1 MASRYAS
8 FMASILPDRAQNRRR
23 FLLAMAV
30 IAAACS
36 VSLPTAYAAAPQAAK
51 LTGEDREDLK
61 RVADYFNNVR
71 TLKGRFL
78 QIGPEG
84 GASEGQIYLSRPG
97 RFRFEF
103 DPPVPMLIVS
113 DGAYIVMED
122 RELKSVERIPLGATP
137 LDLLLRETVDFG
149 EGVGIARVERGA
161 AILRITLFEPS
172 RPKEGSLTLV
182 FGDKPLEFAGWTVTD
197 AQGKTTSISLSQLD
211 FNPQLSGRLFTYG
224 DRPAQERELMRRR

>member
-1 MASRYAS
+1 
-8 FMASILPDRAQNRRR
+8 MASILPDRALNRRR

-30 IAAACS
+30 MAAAAS
-36 VSLPTAYAAAPQAAK
+36 VTLPTAYAAAPQAAK
-51 LTGEDREDLK
+51 LTEQDREDLK
-61 RVADYFNNVR
+61 RVADYFNDVR

-84 GASEGQIYLSRPG
+84 NAAEGQIYLSRPG

-113 DGAYIVMED
+113 DGAYIIMED
-122 RELKSVERIPLGATP
+122 RELKSVERIPLNATP
-137 LDLLLRETVDFG
+137 LDMLLREKVDFG
-149 EGVGIARVERGA
+149 EGVGIAKVERGA

-197 AQGKTTSISLSQLD
+197 AQGKTTSISLNQLD
-211 FNPQLSGRLFTYG
+211 FNPQLSSRLFSYG

>member
-1 MASRYAS
+1 MGRGYAL
-8 FMASILPDRAQNRRR
+8 FMASILPDRTQNRRR

-30 IAAACS
+30 MAAAFS
-36 VSLPTAYAAAPQAAK
+36 LSLPTPYAAAQTAAE
-51 LTGEDREDLK
+51 LTEQDHEDLK
-61 RVADYFNNVR
+61 RVAEYFNGVR
-71 TLKGRFL
+71 TMKGRFL

-84 GASEGQIYLSRPG
+84 NASEGQIFLSRPG

-113 DGAYIVMED
+113 DGAYIIMED

-149 EGVGIARVERGA
+149 EGVGIAKVERGA
-161 AILRITLFEPS
+161 AILRITLFEPA

-197 AQGKTTSISLSQLD
+197 AQGKTTSIALSQLD
-211 FNPQLSGRLFTYG
+211 FNPQLPSRLFTYG
-224 DRPAQERELMRRR
+224 DGPAQMRELMRRR

>member
-1 MASRYAS
+1 
-8 FMASILPDRAQNRRR
+8 MASILPDRALNRRR

-30 IAAACS
+30 IAAAAS
-36 VSLPTAYAAAPQAAK
+36 VTLPTAYAAAPMAAK
-51 LTGEDREDLK
+51 LTEQDREDLK
-61 RVADYFNNVR
+61 RVADYFNDVR

-84 GASEGQIYLSRPG
+84 NAAEGQIYLSRPG

-113 DGAYIVMED
+113 DGAYIIMED
-122 RELKSVERIPLGATP
+122 RELKSVERIPLNATP
-137 LDLLLRETVDFG
+137 LDMLLREKVDFS
-149 EGVGIARVERGA
+149 EGVGIAKVERGA

-211 FNPQLSGRLFTYG
+211 FNPQLSNRLFTYG